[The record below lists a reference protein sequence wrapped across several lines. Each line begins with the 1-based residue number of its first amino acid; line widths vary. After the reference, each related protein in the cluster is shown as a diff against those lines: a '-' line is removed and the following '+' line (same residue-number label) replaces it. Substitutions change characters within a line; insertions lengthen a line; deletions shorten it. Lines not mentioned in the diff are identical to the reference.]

1 MILYNLEVDFMDIM
15 RFFLVFFYWFVG
27 VFMVILSE
35 NYELF
40 FGLIIIDLEFCLFEI
55 IYIINFS

>member
-1 MILYNLEVDFMDIM
+1 MILDNLEVDFMDIM